1 MDRKMLSFATILH
14 GWAGQALTVDEL
26 ERVFSLRGWL
36 SRQPQSFRTKFINLG
51 RLIALEP
58 GAPVFHMGDESGG
71 VFGIV
76 SGGVAVMGGTP
87 WQLPAMAHIERAGDW
102 FGHGPILRGGPRT
115 LTFIAA
121 EPTTLLQVRLD
132 RLRPQL
138 QGDPDFAARLAQMA
152 DASTETVVWV
162 ARDLLIRDSARRL
175 AAVLLR
181 VTAMGEVPPGDGGG
195 YALTQAELG
204 EMANISRHHVNRIL
218 ATMRRDGWIEARY
231 NRIRLLDVAA
241 LKAFA
246 WTDE

>member
-1 MDRKMLSFATILH
+1 MLPFATILH

-26 ERVFSLRGWL
+26 ERVFSTRGWL
-36 SRQPQSFRTKFINLG
+36 SRQPQPFRTQFISLG
-51 RLIALEP
+51 RLVTLERA
-58 GAPVFHMGDESGG
+58 APVFHIGDGSGG

-87 WQLPAMAHIERAGDW
+87 WQSPVLAHIERAGDW
-102 FGHGPILRGGPRT
+102 FGHGPVLRGGNRT
-115 LTFIAA
+115 LTFVAA
-121 EPTTLLQVRLD
+121 EPTRVLQVSLD

-138 QGDPDFAARLAQMA
+138 QGNPEFAARLAQMA
-152 DASTETVVWV
+152 DASTETVVWA

-181 VTAMGEVPPGDGGG
+181 VTAMGEVPPGDGKG

-218 ATMRRDGWIEARY
+218 GMMRRAKWIDARY

-246 WTDE
+246 WADE